1 MRMSRLVGR
10 QIKEAP
16 KDAQT
21 ASHVFM
27 VRGGYVRLVSAGI
40 YTLLPLGKRVCAKV
54 ESIIREEMNDIDGQE
69 TLMPVVMPRE
79 LWEETGRYQGVG
91 AELLRFSDRNGKDML
106 LGMTHEEAVCH
117 IARTEISSYKQLP
130 AMLYQIQT
138 KYRDEARPR
147 AGLIRVREFTMKDG
161 YSFHADQDDL
171 EAYYDRCH
179 TSYERIFDRIGMP
192 EVVSIQS
199 DTGMMGGKIA
209 HEFMAL
215 ADCGEDTLFLSPDGA
230 SYRANREVATTGLT
244 FESVPALPLER
255 VNTPGQKS
263 IEDVAAFVNLP
274 TTQTGKAVFYR
285 DPEGGLIF
293 AVIRGDIEVN
303 EAKLRKVVGA
313 NLELASDDEIKA
325 VGAVPGYA
333 SPLGIDP
340 TSCRIVFDP
349 SAVQSSNLVVGANEV
364 DTHLL
369 NFNFERDMAD
379 KADQITIADIATAR
393 AGDPCPVTGE
403 PLVEQR
409 GIEVG
414 NIFQLGTRYSAAMG
428 CTFLNQNG
436 KAAPMIM
443 GCYGIGVGRA
453 AAAVVEQ
460 CHDDRGPIWPIS
472 IAPYEVHILGL
483 NHKKQPV
490 REACEALYTA
500 LRAQGIEVLYDDRSK
515 RSGFAFADADLIGC
529 PFRVVLSP
537 RALDS
542 GELEFTRRDGSL
554 DEKVPHA
561 EIVDEVVR
569 HVREERARFS
579 RTPSA

>member
-171 EAYYDRCH
+171 ETYYDRCH

-285 DPEGGLIF
+285 APEGGLIF

-561 EIVDEVVR
+561 QIVDEVVR

>member
-21 ASHVFM
+21 ASHIFM
-27 VRGGYVRLVSAGI
+27 VRGGYVRPVSAGI

-54 ESIIREEMNDIDGQE
+54 ESIIRDEMDAIDGQE

-91 AELLRFSDRNGKDML
+91 AELLRFQDRNGKDML

-161 YSFHADQDDL
+161 YSFHVDQEDL
-171 EAYYDRCH
+171 ESYYDRCH
-179 TSYERIFDRIGMP
+179 IAYERIFERLGMP

-199 DTGMMGGKIA
+199 DTGMMGGKVA

-215 ADCGEDTLFLSPDGA
+215 ADCGEDTLFLSPDGE
-230 SYRANREVATTGLT
+230 SYRANREVATTALS
-244 FESVPALPLER
+244 FEAAEPQPLDK
-255 VNTPGQKS
+255 VHTPGQKT
-263 IEDVAAFVNLP
+263 IEEVARFVDLP
-274 TTQTGKAVFYR
+274 TARTGKAVFYR
-285 DPEGGLIF
+285 DPEGGLVF

-313 NLELASDDEIKA
+313 NLELAGDAEIQA

-333 SPLGIDP
+333 SPLGVDP
-340 TSCRIVFDP
+340 ESCRIVFDP
-349 SAVQSSNLVVGANEV
+349 SAVHSANLVVGANEV
-364 DTHLL
+364 DYHLL
-369 NFNFERDMAD
+369 NFNFGRDMAD
-379 KADQITIADIATAR
+379 KADQITVADIATAR
-393 AGDPCPVTGE
+393 VGDPCPVTGE

-472 IAPYEVHILGL
+472 IAPYEVHIVGI

-490 REACEALYTA
+490 RDACEALYTA
-500 LRAQGIEVLYDDRSK
+500 LRTRGIEVLYDDRSK

-529 PFRVVLSP
+529 PFRIVLSP
-537 RALDS
+537 RAVES
-542 GELEFTRRDGSL
+542 GEVEFTRRDGTL
-554 DEKVPHA
+554 DEKVPHSQ
-561 EIVDEVVR
+561 IVEEVVSR
-569 HVREERARFS
+569 IVAERALFS
-579 RTPSA
+579 SIART